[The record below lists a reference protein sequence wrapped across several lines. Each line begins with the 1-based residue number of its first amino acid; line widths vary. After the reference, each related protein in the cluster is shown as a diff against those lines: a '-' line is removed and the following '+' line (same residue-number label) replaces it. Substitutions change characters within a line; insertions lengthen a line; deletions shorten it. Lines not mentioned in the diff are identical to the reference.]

1 MKALILCGGKG
12 IRLRPLTSTVP
23 KHLLPLANKPV
34 LFYILE
40 QVRGAD
46 IRDIGIVISSETGS
60 EIKEAVG
67 DGSRWDAHITYIDQ
81 LEPLGLAHAVK
92 VAQGFLGNSCFLM
105 FLGDNLFE
113 CAASELV
120 KQFNTCP
127 SDALIIL
134 QEVADPCQFGVAE
147 LNEQGEVSRLVE
159 KPREP
164 KSNLAIVGG
173 YLFSPKIHEA
183 IVQIKP
189 SLRGELEITDAIQKL
204 IEMGQKVGRYILQGW
219 WFDVGTKE
227 GLLAANRVMLD
238 TYLKPDFKGNL
249 DSKSQ
254 ILGRVEIQPG
264 TQVIGSIVRGP
275 VSIGKDCR
283 VKNSLVGPF
292 TSIGARTVM
301 EDSKIEHS
309 VVLEGCQIYK
319 TKFLSDS
326 VIGRNTE
333 VITQE
338 DSTGVISLFVGD
350 NARIEL

>member
-12 IRLRPLTSTVP
+12 IRLRPLTNTLP

-34 LFYILE
+34 LFYVLE

-46 IRDIGIVISSETGS
+46 ITDIGIVISSETGS
-60 EIKEAVG
+60 EIKKAVG

-81 LEPLGLAHAVK
+81 PEPLGLAHAVK

-105 FLGDNLFE
+105 FLGDNLIE

-120 KQFNTCP
+120 NQFNTCA

-134 QEVADPCQFGVAE
+134 QEVADPSQFGVAE
-147 LNEQGEVSRLVE
+147 LNDQGEVSRLVE

-183 IVQIKP
+183 VAQIKP

-204 IEMGQKVGRYILQGW
+204 IEMGKKVGSYFLQGW
-219 WFDVGTKE
+219 WFDVGTKD

-238 TYLKPDFKGNL
+238 TYLKQGFKGNL

-254 ILGRVEIQPG
+254 ILGRVEVQQG
-264 TQVIGSIVRGP
+264 TQVTGSIIKGP
-275 VSIGKDCR
+275 VSIGEDCL

-292 TSIGARTVM
+292 TSIGAGTVI

-309 VVLEGCQIYK
+309 VILEGCQIYK
-319 TKFLSDS
+319 TRLLSDS

-333 VITQE
+333 VITRE